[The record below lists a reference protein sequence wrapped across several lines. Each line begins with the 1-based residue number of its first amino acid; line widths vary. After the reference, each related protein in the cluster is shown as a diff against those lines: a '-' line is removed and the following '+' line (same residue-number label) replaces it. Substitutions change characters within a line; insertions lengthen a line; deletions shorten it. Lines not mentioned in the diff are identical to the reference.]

1 MLISQILRRKGGEVF
16 TARPDSTVAEVI
28 AELAARG
35 VGALVVSGDGS
46 TISGIVSERDIVR
59 SLASHGP
66 DLLATPVSQIMTS
79 TVITCDI
86 EATSEELMSLMT
98 RSRFRHVPVVDQGRL
113 IGVVSIGDVVNAR
126 VGELEN
132 EKEHLESY
140 ISGH

>member
-16 TARPDSTVAEVI
+16 TARPDNSVAEVI

-35 VGALVVSGDGS
+35 VGALVVSADGS

-66 DLLATPVSQIMTS
+66 DLLTTPVGQIMTS
-79 TVITCDI
+79 TVITCDV